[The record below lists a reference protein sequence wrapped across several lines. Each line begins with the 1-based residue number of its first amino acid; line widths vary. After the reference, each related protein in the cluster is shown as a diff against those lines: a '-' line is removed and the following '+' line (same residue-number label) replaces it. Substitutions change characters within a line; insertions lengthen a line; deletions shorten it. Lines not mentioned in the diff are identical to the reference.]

1 MFTLY
6 ITRPL
11 ARKQHAVS
19 SPSLDAIL
27 CILRCFRPTSLLAVR
42 VWSSAERRFII

>member
-11 ARKQHAVS
+11 ARKQHAIS

-27 CILRCFRPTSLLAVR
+27 CILRCFRPSVLITVR
-42 VWSSAERRFII
+42 VWSSADRRFII